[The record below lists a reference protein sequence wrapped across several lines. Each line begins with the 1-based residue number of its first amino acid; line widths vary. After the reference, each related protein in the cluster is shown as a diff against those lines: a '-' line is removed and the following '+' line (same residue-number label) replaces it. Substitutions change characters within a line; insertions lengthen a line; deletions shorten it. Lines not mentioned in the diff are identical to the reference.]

1 MQPQL
6 GRRSPHLGR
15 FPPDQRAGTSTA
27 TKTAASL
34 PGAAGSRSA
43 TVNQPPKSVV
53 REIRTPRSVGT
64 GGGRPPP
71 VTRWASSNGRPYRN
85 PSFLATCG
93 NQASVLYCTHMN
105 TTTFSVRVGR
115 STKSRLE
122 KLAKSTGR
130 SRAFLAAEAIS
141 AYLDTNEWQISG
153 IARALASLDRGK
165 GIAHARVSEWVASW
179 ETRKERRSPRGV

>member
-1 MQPQL
+1 MRARP
-6 GRRSPHLGR
+6 RR
-15 FPPDQRAGTSTA
+15 
-27 TKTAASL
+27 
-34 PGAAGSRSA
+34 
-43 TVNQPPKSVV
+43 
-53 REIRTPRSVGT
+53 
-64 GGGRPPP
+64 
-71 VTRWASSNGRPYRN
+71 
-85 PSFLATCG
+85 SFLATCG
-93 NQASVLYCTHMN
+93 DQASVLYCTHMN

-130 SRAFLAAEAIS
+130 SRAFLASEAIS

-179 ETRKERRSPRGV
+179 ETPKERRSPRGV